1 MTVKALILC
10 TAAVLTSGAPALAQS
25 ITVGQLDAAKAF
37 APGIDIPDALESEAW
52 QGTSADRAAR
62 LLSEMP
68 SDTAHPIIRAM
79 LRRVVLSGLVPPTG
93 ADEAF
98 ERRRIMAA
106 QELATPDE
114 YARFVARNPTARA
127 PALRADAY
135 VARGDLA
142 SACDISDA
150 VQQGRGDSYWIRLR
164 AACHDLRDETAM
176 ADLAR
181 DILRDRDEET
191 TLVIPSPREGFWVEA
206 MALDAA
212 ALKTMMVELAGEPD
226 PAPPAP
232 TDDAQS
238 AEPTVVEEQLVDTL
252 RRAPEGAIEDGE
264 LSVDSLSGSI
274 PLFAPNPE
282 LAPEV
287 APEPAAVPRFDLT
300 EALADTSD
308 QGTARLFILG
318 TDGNAAAVSEF
329 VTRATRTGLDPSRV
343 LTRIP
348 ALLEPADMAGVNLPL
363 FARHAIV
370 TRDIG
375 LIQALFSA
383 TEDEA
388 VRERLALASDAL
400 GGGFDG
406 RALGQ
411 GLENALNEDAPN
423 AVSDVLIALALGSNL
438 TESFEQELSGA
449 DQSSQTDM
457 RWIAIDHAIDRRARA
472 ESLLRFSDKLA
483 ARNADDPWTLYR
495 TIRGLRAVGFADT
508 AGQLAAYEFLRDL

>member
-10 TAAVLTSGAPALAQS
+10 TAAVLTGIAPALAQS

-37 APGIDIPDALESEAW
+37 APGIDIPGALESEAW
-52 QGTSADRAAR
+52 QGTSAVRAAR
-62 LLSEMP
+62 LLSAMP
-68 SDTAHPIIRAM
+68 ADTTHPIVRNM

-93 ADEAF
+93 ADDAF

-106 QELATPDE
+106 QDLATPDE
-114 YARFVARNPTARA
+114 YARFVARNPAARA
-127 PALRADAY
+127 PGLRADAY
-135 VARGDLA
+135 IARGDLA

-164 AACHDLRDETAM
+164 AACHDLRDETSM

-191 TLVIPSPREGFWVEA
+191 TLVVPKPREGFWVDVL
-206 MALDAA
+206 ALDAV
-212 ALKTMMVELAGEPD
+212 ALNAMMVQLAGEPD
-226 PAPPAP
+226 PIEPSDN
-232 TDDAQS
+232 TES
-238 AEPTVVEEQLVDTL
+238 AEAATVEEQLIDTL
-252 RRAPEGAIEDGE
+252 PPTLEGEFTT
-264 LSVDSLSGSI
+264 DSLSGPI

-282 LAPEV
+282 
-287 APEPAAVPRFDLT
+287 PEPAPVPRFDLT
-300 EALADTSD
+300 AAIADTSD
-308 QGTARLFILG
+308 EGTARLFVLG
-318 TDGNAAAVSEF
+318 TDGDAAAVSEF
-329 VTRATRTGLDPSRV
+329 VARATQTGLDSSRV

-348 ALLEPADMAGVNLPL
+348 AILEPADMASVNLPL
-363 FARHAIV
+363 FARHAVV

-375 LIQALFSA
+375 LIQALFGA
-383 TEDEA
+383 TDDTA
-388 VRERLALASDAL
+388 LRERLALASDAL
-400 GGGFDG
+400 GGGFYG
-406 RALGQ
+406 RALGE
-411 GLENALNEDAPN
+411 GLETALSEDETG

-438 TESFEQELSGA
+438 SEPVEQGLRDA

-483 ARNADDPWTLYR
+483 ARKADDPWTLYR
-495 TIRGLRAVGFADT
+495 TIRGLRAVGFTDT